1 MHGRLPPALKNHI
14 IKFHLCRKS
23 RALALAGME
32 FDVGRLSEAKH
43 AAKFP
48 KRVNRGGQ
56 LLQIWQPEGKR
67 IRYLK
72 LDCTGRDC
80 TNSVGPSDHHLPH
93 HTTPQHYSKT
103 LRYYSIHTLWHTYN
117 YISWIIFLESGGG

>member
-1 MHGRLPPALKNHI
+1 MHGRLPPALKFHI

-67 IRYLK
+67 IRSLK

-80 TNSVGPSDHHLPH
+80 TNYVGPSY
-93 HTTPQHYSKT
+93 TTPYHSTT
-103 LRYYSIHTLWHTYN
+103 LLKDFAILFNTYIMA
-117 YISWIIFLESGGG
+117 YLQLHKLDHFS

>member
-1 MHGRLPPALKNHI
+1 M
-14 IKFHLCRKS
+14 
-23 RALALAGME
+23 ALAGME

-56 LLQIWQPEGKR
+56 LLQIWQPEGQR

-72 LDCTGRDC
+72 LDCL
-80 TNSVGPSDHHLPH
+80 VGIVLIMSNYHIPH
-93 HTTPQHYSKT
+93 HTTPQHY
-103 LRYYSIHTLWHTYN
+103 
-117 YISWIIFLESGGG
+117 